1 MVIATDIILGW
12 CGITTNANKNTI
24 VAELL
29 SPPEVLGHL
38 NDETE
43 EGMVATFCDFGRRD
57 ANDGKI
63 IFSRVQQKRITSLMD
78 WVKDRVRIDEPTD
91 FEAGTDRAEF
101 ITQLEEAS
109 ERKKCRTN
117 QKKIG
122 DSLITS
128 SFQVQLETA
137 TQWDRWIVELESNLK
152 MIIGS
157 KGIGLSYIIRENDDP
172 DLEER
177 ATWDLKATLGVP
189 H

>member
-1 MVIATDIILGW
+1 MVITMNTILGW

-29 SPPEVLGHL
+29 SSPEGLGNL
-38 NDETE
+38 NDETK
-43 EGMVATFCDFGRRD
+43 EGMIATFRDFGCRD

-63 IFSRVQQKRITSLMD
+63 IFSRVQQKRTTSLMD
-78 WVKDRVRIDEPTD
+78 WIKNKVRLYEPTE

-101 ITQLEEAS
+101 ITELEEAS

-122 DSLITS
+122 NSLITS

-137 TQWDRWIVELESNLK
+137 TQ
-152 MIIGS
+152 
-157 KGIGLSYIIRENDDP
+157 
-172 DLEER
+172 
-177 ATWDLKATLGVP
+177 
-189 H
+189 

>member
-1 MVIATDIILGW
+1 
-12 CGITTNANKNTI
+12 
-24 VAELL
+24 
-29 SPPEVLGHL
+29 
-38 NDETE
+38 
-43 EGMVATFCDFGRRD
+43 
-57 ANDGKI
+57 
-63 IFSRVQQKRITSLMD
+63 MD
-78 WVKDRVRIDEPTD
+78 WVKDKVRLEEPTD

-101 ITQLEEAS
+101 ITQFEEAS
-109 ERKKCRTN
+109 EKKKCCTN

-157 KGIGLSYIIRENDDP
+157 KGIALSYIIRENDDP

-177 ATWDLKATLGVP
+177 ATWDLKATLGDP
-189 H
+189 HEGPSFAQDNLTVHKIILRNIADGSDAFTCNRNAIH